1 MSSTHSLIKAL
12 TTVDLEVKFR
22 AYLDF
27 AHFIDSASA
36 LGQTLQKNVDSSVPF
51 TPRQT
56 VVEYAADLSHPQI
69 LRELSSAFSVWQTAF
84 KKCSLGSVTVTA
96 KDGSIVFCTSESVR
110 KAYLI
115 SKADKAKKEKCN
127 SLCKPGV
134 SDDPRLIGNF
144 IVVI

>member
-22 AYLDF
+22 GYLDF

-69 LRELSSAFSVWQTAF
+69 LRELSSAFSFWQ
-84 KKCSLGSVTVTA
+84 CL
-96 KDGSIVFCTSESVR
+96 
-110 KAYLI
+110 
-115 SKADKAKKEKCN
+115 
-127 SLCKPGV
+127 
-134 SDDPRLIGNF
+134 
-144 IVVI
+144 